1 MMLFQIKVGNLQDQ
15 ADQSNQL
22 AQLNLCIHI
31 GQINLL
37 QAPKEIDRDLFSMTF
52 NQLLREQ
59 N

>member
-22 AQLNLCIHI
+22 AQLSLFIHI
-31 GQINLL
+31 SQINLL

-52 NQLLREQ
+52 NRLLREQ